1 MVVLLSAATLT
12 VMSGATIA
20 PSLPGLLDHFPGD
33 PRAAQLV
40 PLILTAPG
48 LAIAV
53 CAPLAGIVLD
63 VVPKRNALVLA
74 MALYAVA
81 GSSGLYLNSL
91 DAILVGRVFL
101 GLAVGVI
108 MTAAVALVADLWQ
121 SERRAM
127 VMGWQGAA
135 MSFGGVVFVGG
146 GGLLSELGWRV
157 PFAVYLVPLA
167 LIPFTLAAIP
177 ARPIVGDDAPM
188 DEAGRQQVFPWRH
201 AVPLYLLGALSM
213 LTFYVVPTLIAFL
226 VKDLAADGGCAAAL
240 AGLAIGVATFF
251 AGVVSLNYRRL
262 RTRMSFAGIAALGF
276 AGIAAGFAI
285 VAASQSFWLLL
296 VGLAVAGA
304 GSGTI
309 LPNNNAW
316 LLSRM
321 PTAMRG
327 RGTGSM
333 TAAIFLGQFSCGLV
347 GPLLVAAGGLP
358 FVYLV
363 MGVVAATLAIALAIT
378 AVRTSPIATS
388 HAPPHE

>member
-20 PSLPGLLDHFPGD
+20 PSLPGLLDHFAGD

-53 CAPLAGIVLD
+53 CAPLAGVVLD

-108 MTAAVALVADLWQ
+108 MTATVALVADLWQ
-121 SERRAM
+121 GERRVM

-157 PFAVYLVPLA
+157 PFAVYLVPLV

-177 ARPIVGDDAPM
+177 ARPIVVDARAG
-188 DEAGRQQVFPWRH
+188 EAGRHDVFPWRH

-226 VKDLAADGGCAAAL
+226 VKDLAADGGAAAL

-262 RTRMSFAGIAALGF
+262 RTRMSFAAIAALGF

-285 VAASQSFWLLL
+285 ITASQSFWLLL

-316 LLSRM
+316 LLSHM
-321 PTAMRG
+321 PTVMRG
-327 RGTGSM
+327 RGTGGM
-333 TAAIFLGQFSCGLV
+333 TAAIFLGQFSCGLI
-347 GPLLVAAGGLP
+347 GPLLVADGGLP

-388 HAPPHE
+388 HAPPRE